1 MMEFTNAATKWE
13 TKPRECLEPFALCLS
28 PYAPHLSEE
37 LYARLASSSSSE
49 QVTSNAYVSWP
60 EADTQYLVEDTI
72 EMGVQINGKTRGSI
86 KVALDATEDVAMR
99 LAKSEPS
106 VEKFLDGKEIKKV
119 IYKAGKILN
128 IVVPK

>member
-1 MMEFTNAATKWE
+1 MEFTNAATKWE

-37 LYARLASSSSSE
+37 LYAQLLASSSSGEGLS
-49 QVTSNAYVSWP
+49 SNAYVTWP
-60 EADTQYLVEDTI
+60 EADAQYLVEDTI

-86 KVALDATEDVAMR
+86 KVALDATEDVAMQ

-106 VEKFLDGKEIKKV
+106 VEKFLEGKEIKKV